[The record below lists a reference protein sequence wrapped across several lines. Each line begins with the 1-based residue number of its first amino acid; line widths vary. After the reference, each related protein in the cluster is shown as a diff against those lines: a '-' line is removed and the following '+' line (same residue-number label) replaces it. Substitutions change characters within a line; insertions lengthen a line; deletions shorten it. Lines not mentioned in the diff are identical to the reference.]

1 MLHCSYWISHSNLG
15 SSASEA
21 VMHTRMICS
30 SMPYHS
36 MTLVSHSI
44 KGYSQICW
52 ASGDCRAVLCHNGKA
67 VALSRDQTADSE
79 EERNR
84 VQAAGVSVKWR
95 VDSWR
100 IGEAG
105 IQVTRCVSWSAPSWG
120 HNAVAAWCQLHCA
133 YCDSSNLGS
142 VLPVHAG
149 PCVVNA
155 RQNIHSCE
163 RRVNARGSL

>member
-1 MLHCSYWISHSNLG
+1 MLHCSYWISHSNLR

-21 VMHTRMICS
+21 VMHTQIICA
-30 SMPYHS
+30 SMPYQS
-36 MTLVSHSI
+36 MTLVFHGI
-44 KGYSQICW
+44 KGYSQSCW

-67 VALSRDQTADSE
+67 VALSHDQTADVE

-105 IQVTRCVSWSAPSWG
+105 IQVTRCVSWNAPSWG
-120 HNAVAAWCQLHCA
+120 HTVWCQLHYA
-133 YCDSSNLGS
+133 YCNSINACRTVCPECLGTYD
-142 VLPVHAG
+142 L
-149 PCVVNA
+149 
-155 RQNIHSCE
+155 CE
-163 RRVNARGSL
+163 RWINV